1 MNIFSCSNR
10 DGDSKRRE
18 ALCWHVSVI
27 GITSIINQHHCHR
40 HHYKFIII
48 IFNSTILPT
57 IMFISFVCLITL
69 INPIKVSQHIIITN
83 LLIIIIVII
92 IIVQL

>member
-27 GITSIINQHHCHR
+27 GITNIINHDHQSH

-69 INPIKVSQHIIITN
+69 INPIKLSQHIIITN
-83 LLIIIIVII
+83 LLIIIIVFI